1 MSTQFVLEG
10 SATYQTYGQPYQ
22 KLSSPVSLPAQI
34 GYSMTS
40 TNWPRPFFFY
50 KIPEGLK
57 MKRVTAT
64 IKVNVTVSGN
74 TGNNS
79 INVYTYIKSNTLEN
93 LMGDTL
99 GDSAPPSLNNYANT
113 TYLRINQEI
122 SVGAGTYNL
131 SKTAQIFTATG
142 EYIYVMAYRGGFD
155 SLSVLLNSVE
165 ITFEDDAVDYLVP
178 RTTYPVGVAIKNTIA
193 QTFTWT
199 FDRTTPTIPQPDS
212 PVPPILQH
220 SIEYSKIGSQEINS
234 LTAADDNSYQV
245 IPANTFEVDKYRYR
259 VKIESYWDTY
269 LISDWVRF
277 DAIGADAAPTI
288 TNVTNDSIPTVT
300 WTDTNQAAYE
310 VRIKDD
316 NQNVLYYSGIII
328 SDDLSHKVNK
338 MLKNGTYIVEVRE
351 LNNYGIFS
359 EWGSLE
365 FTINT
370 SAVDPPTNVF
380 VSVNNKHGVEISG
393 TPAENAQKTLVV
405 RKKIGEEDAEII
417 GIYEGGIFIDY
428 TAEGNT
434 FYEYTL
440 RNYDVGYSDGEATP
454 VQDKIKQFVLMDG
467 RNLRN
472 HINLEHSDDANYM
485 LDWTEER
492 SKILSNVLGRKYPVK
507 EQGEWFNKVRKF
519 KAYVK
524 SEDWNKLLDIYYNS
538 DVVYLKADH
547 EFFACDMDIKDGG
560 QYIGG
565 GFIISFTMTRIED
578 SKGIIQL

>member
-10 SATYQTYGQPYQ
+10 SAIYDTWGTPYR
-22 KLSSPVSLPAQI
+22 KVSSPVNLPVTI
-34 GYSMTS
+34 SYNTS
-40 TNWPRPFFFY
+40 IQSQLLPFFFY
-50 KIPEGLK
+50 KIPDELK

-64 IKVNVTVSGN
+64 VRINVTISGN
-74 TGNNS
+74 TDLHN
-79 INVYTYIKSNTLEN
+79 ILCYTYIRSNTLEN

-99 GDSAPPSLNNYANT
+99 GNSDPATLDTWTNT
-113 TYLRINQEI
+113 TYLKIDQKI
-122 SVGAGTYNL
+122 STGAGTYTL
-131 SKTAQIFTATG
+131 TKSAQIYVATG
-142 EYIYVMAYRGGFD
+142 EYIYVSARRFNND
-155 SLSVLLNSVE
+155 ITVNLNWIE
-165 ITFEDDAVDYLVP
+165 LTYEDDAVDYIEP
-178 RTTYPVGVAIKNTIA
+178 RATYPVGVAIKNNIA

-199 FDRTTPTIPQPDS
+199 FDMMTPQRPNPSD

-220 SIEYSKIGSQEINS
+220 TIEYNKIGSETINT
-234 LTAADDNSYQV
+234 LTVSDDKLYQV
-245 IPANTFEVDKYRYR
+245 IPANTFEVGKYRYR
-259 VKIESYWDTY
+259 VKNESYWDT
-269 LISDWVRF
+269 IFVTDWIRF
-277 DAIGADAAPTI
+277 DAIGADTAPTI

-316 NQNVLYYSGIII
+316 HQNVLYYSGIII
-328 SDDLSHKVNK
+328 SEDLSHKANK

-351 LNNYGIFS
+351 LNNYGMFS

-440 RNYDVGYSDGEATP
+440 RNYDVGYSDGKATP

-467 RNLRN
+467 RNLEN

-492 SKILSNVLGRKYPVK
+492 SKILINVLGRKYPVK
-507 EQGEWFNKVRKF
+507 EQGEWFSKVRKF
-519 KAYVK
+519 NAYVK
-524 SEDWNKLLDIYYNS
+524 SEDWNKLLDIYYNA

-547 EFFACDMDIKDGG
+547 DFFACDMDIKDGG

-565 GFIISFTMTRIED
+565 GSIISFTMTRIED